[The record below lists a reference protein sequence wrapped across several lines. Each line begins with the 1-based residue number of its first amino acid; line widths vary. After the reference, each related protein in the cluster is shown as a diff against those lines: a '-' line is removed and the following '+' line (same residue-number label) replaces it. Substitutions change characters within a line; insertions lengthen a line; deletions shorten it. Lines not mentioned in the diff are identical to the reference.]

1 MLVYIYYY
9 LMLISFATGCFYLKH
24 RYVQLL
30 VALLSI
36 SILTEIAVEIRG
48 KDANHHYIFY
58 HFFVIFEYAFITLIL
73 RSWIS
78 SKRVR
83 KIMLVSIFA
92 FSILSL
98 LISFYVQD
106 FSFHPSI
113 NLNIEGLLILTW
125 CIISFFSITPLENA
139 PIYYLPAF
147 WITLA
152 FLLYFAGTLGVNG
165 VYNMLAEK
173 VSDAKKIYTLF
184 SSISNYLLYI
194 FITIGIL
201 CQKWDLK
208 YSAQ

>member
-9 LMLISFATGCFYLKH
+9 LMLVSFVTGCFYLQH
-24 RYVQLL
+24 RYVRLL

-48 KDANHHYIFY
+48 KDANRHFVFY
-58 HFFVIFEYAFITLIL
+58 HFFVLFEYVFMTFIL
-73 RSWIS
+73 RQWITN
-78 SKRVR
+78 KNVR
-83 KIMLVSIFA
+83 KIMQISAFA
-92 FSILSL
+92 FCVISL

-125 CIISFFSITPLENA
+125 CIISFFSITPLEDT
-139 PIYYLPAF
+139 PIYYFPAF

-152 FLLYFAGTLGVNG
+152 FLLYFAGSLGVNG

-173 VSDAKKIYTLF
+173 VSNAKEIYTLF